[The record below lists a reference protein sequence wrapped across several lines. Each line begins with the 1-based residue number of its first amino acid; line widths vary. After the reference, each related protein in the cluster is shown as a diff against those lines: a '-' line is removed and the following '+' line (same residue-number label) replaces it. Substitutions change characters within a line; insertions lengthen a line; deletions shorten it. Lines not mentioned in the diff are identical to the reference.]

1 MKLLV
6 DQNLSPSL
14 VDQLASAGHDAF
26 HTATV
31 GLASASDPAIF
42 EWCRRNEA
50 VLVTA
55 DKKLT
60 KFLAAEQAADPAAV
74 IVRGYLLDVESL
86 ASDLVAS
93 LPAIEETVT
102 SRGPAV
108 FSVSPDRPVRA
119 QLLPLASEV

>member
-6 DQNLSPSL
+6 DQNLSVSL
-14 VDQLASAGHDAF
+14 VDQLASAGHEAN
-26 HTATV
+26 HTTTT
-31 GLASASDPAIF
+31 GMASASDPAIF
-42 EWCRRNEA
+42 EWCRENKA
-50 VLVTA
+50 ALVTA

-60 KFLAAEQAADPAAV
+60 KFLAAEQAADPSVV

-93 LPAIEETVT
+93 LPVIEETVS

-108 FSVSPDRPVRA
+108 FSVSPDRPIRA

>member
-6 DQNLSPSL
+6 DQNLSTSL
-14 VDQLASAGHDAF
+14 VEQLASAGHEVN
-26 HTATV
+26 HTTTV

-42 EWCRRNEA
+42 EWCRENDA

-60 KFLAAEQAADPAAV
+60 KFVAAERAADPAVV

-93 LPAIEETVT
+93 LPMIGETLL
-102 SRGPAV
+102 SRGPAI
-108 FSVSPDRPVRA
+108 FSVATRPNTAR
-119 QLLPLASEV
+119 SRNTMY